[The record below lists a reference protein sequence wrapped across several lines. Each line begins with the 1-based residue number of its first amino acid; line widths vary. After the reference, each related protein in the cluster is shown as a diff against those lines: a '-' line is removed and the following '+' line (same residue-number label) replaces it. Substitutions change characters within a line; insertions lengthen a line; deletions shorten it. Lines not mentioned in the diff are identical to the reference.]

1 MTTTT
6 PYLRVELLSKHS
18 SGKDH
23 LAMTGGTLG
32 ADKRISGSGP
42 LRLQQDFFPVTAV
55 VAAEPGP
62 ARDRLFAGIH
72 SIEHALA
79 SPDGGDLRARLAEAT
94 AAEASGL
101 GTQLAARLI
110 DMSPYIPGLLD
121 TADAA
126 GLPLGFRS
134 TFVLL
139 SGNDAGGRAD
149 AGVSVDAGTGAGTDG
164 DATVATTASAAD
176 GDANPSLGALST
188 STLLAAYRAAL
199 AVIREKF
206 LAGEPVPFSTPEACG
221 QYNLHS
227 AQAALELIEP
237 ALAAA
242 ASPADLVE
250 SFADTGAT
258 ELYVCDLRLVKPRLP
273 EAFDQQVLDLLG
285 GHVLSQQI
293 EQDAPNLTA
302 GNFGCSTG
310 EYLMVANPQGLE
322 RDALLGRAHRE
333 VAGTLAESGAY
344 TGPNPLRAAAAVD
357 ARFSLEHIERYSPAS
372 LSG

>member
-1 MTTTT
+1 MST
-6 PYLRVELLSKHS
+6 PTVTDTPDLRVELLSKHS

-32 ADKRISGSGP
+32 ADKRISGSRP
-42 LRLQQDFFPVTAV
+42 LRLQQDFFPVTAI
-55 VAAEPGP
+55 VAAQPGP
-62 ARDRLFAGIH
+62 ARDRLFAGVH

-79 SPDGGDLRARLAEAT
+79 SPDGGDLRARI
-94 AAEASGL
+94 AEASGL
-101 GTQLAARLI
+101 GPQYAARLI
-110 DMSPYIPGLLD
+110 DMSPYIPGLLE

-139 SGNDAGGRAD
+139 GDAATGPSTGGAE
-149 AGVSVDAGTGAGTDG
+149 AGPAVGGITGALPTQ
-164 DATVATTASAAD
+164 
-176 GDANPSLGALST
+176 
-188 STLLAAYRAAL
+188 TLLTAYRAAL
-199 AVIREKF
+199 EVIRERF
-206 LAGEPVPFSTPEACG
+206 LAGEAVPFSTPEACG

-227 AQAALELIEP
+227 REAALELIEP
-237 ALAAA
+237 ALAAV
-242 ASPADLVE
+242 ASTADLVE
-250 SFADTGAT
+250 TFADTGAT

-310 EYLMVANPQGLE
+310 EYLMVANPQGLD
-322 RDALLGRAHRE
+322 RAALLTRAHRE
-333 VAGTLAESGAY
+333 VAGTLAESGSY
-344 TGPNPLRAAAAVD
+344 TGSNPLLRAAAVD

>member
-1 MTTTT
+1 MNTA
-6 PYLRVELLSKHS
+6 YLEVELLSKHS

-32 ADKRISGSGP
+32 ADKRISGSAP
-42 LRLQQDFFPVTAV
+42 LRLQQDFFPVTTV

-62 ARDRLFAGIH
+62 ERDRLFAGIH

-79 SPDGGDLRARLAEAT
+79 SPDGGDLRARV
-94 AAEASGL
+94 AEASGL
-101 GTQLAARLI
+101 GAEYAARLI
-110 DMSPYIPGLLD
+110 DMSPYLPGLLE
-121 TADAA
+121 TASAA

-139 SGNDAGGRAD
+139 D
-149 AGVSVDAGTGAGTDG
+149 GAG
-164 DATVATTASAAD
+164 AQEAA
-176 GDANPSLGALST
+176 GPLPT
-188 STLLAAYRAAL
+188 RTLLTAYRAAL

-206 LAGEPVPFSTPEACG
+206 QAGEPVPFSTPEACG
-221 QYNLHS
+221 QYDLHS

-242 ASPADLVE
+242 SSAADLVE
-250 SFADTGAT
+250 SFADTGAR

-285 GHVLSQQI
+285 GHLLSQQI

-322 RDALLGRAHRE
+322 RAALLARAHRE
-333 VAGTLAESGAY
+333 VAGTLAESGSY
-344 TGPNPLRAAAAVD
+344 TGSNPLRRAAAVD
-357 ARFSLEHIERYSPAS
+357 ARFSLEHIERHSPAA